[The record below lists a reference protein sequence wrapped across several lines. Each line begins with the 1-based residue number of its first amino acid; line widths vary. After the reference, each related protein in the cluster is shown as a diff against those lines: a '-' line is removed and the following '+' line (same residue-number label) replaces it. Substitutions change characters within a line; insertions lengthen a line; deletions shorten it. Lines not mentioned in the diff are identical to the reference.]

1 MHHGA
6 ITNSHQ
12 PYRAQQ
18 QRAVGLPCFEQARGP
33 RHKMALSGIPEIIFL
48 HFVPVKV
55 IYRASSEHTKCLRAA
70 SAPVPRLTQYDLQSA
85 AFSCVKLEEFLADP
99 VGI

>member
-1 MHHGA
+1 MVPTRIRTSRIEH
-6 ITNSHQ
+6 NSN
-12 PYRAQQ
+12 AQWVF
-18 QRAVGLPCFEQARGP
+18 RVSKQARGP
-33 RHKMALSGIPEIIFL
+33 RHKMALSGILEIIFL

-55 IYRASSEHTKCLRAA
+55 IVGASSEHTKCLRAA
-70 SAPVPRLTQYDLQSA
+70 SAPVPRLTQYDLQST